1 MLAAVVEKPGQLVV
15 KEVDKPK
22 PGPQQFLIKTLA
34 SSICNATD
42 NHIVEG
48 IFDGYHDHY
57 PQILGHEVCGEVVEL
72 GSEVTDVKI
81 GERIAMY
88 TPYGA
93 FAEYV
98 PVDRWGYG
106 FARVPD
112 GVSNEV
118 ASICEMFDGSFRSTI
133 ACASIQ
139 PGEKVL
145 VIGCGPM
152 GLTATAC
159 AKMYGAEIT
168 CVDLYQNRLDKALEM
183 GASHVFNRSKM
194 SAQEIIDAIGTE
206 VGEMDTAFMCIALD
220 RSEENDAFYIPIEV
234 LKENGKPQCVHRR
247 KPVPS
252 RGHSETECRRESLN
266 VAHYLFL
273 PGRSGRRRIGYDFIK
288 LGNIAFLMSHVN
300 IHLWCRGSPE
310 RGIPTLPSWPGAV
323 LRRSPSSV
331 LPLRHPADYGN
342 STHSVCPGMCSRS
355 CVPMRM
361 CPQKHMR

>member
-234 LKENGKPQCVHRR
+234 LKENGRM
-247 KPVPS
+247 S
-252 RGHSETECRRESLN
+252 GLN
-266 VAHYLFL
+266 VEVKLEKHNYRMNPFHMNRKNILYHHNL
-273 PGRSGRRRIGYDFIK
+273 SRPGRLEDFQFGYDCVAQGRIPMEKLITHKVTLDQLPYALDMCHNHLDQCIKFIVYPRLSK
-288 LGNIAFLMSHVN
+288 
-300 IHLWCRGSPE
+300 
-310 RGIPTLPSWPGAV
+310 
-323 LRRSPSSV
+323 
-331 LPLRHPADYGN
+331 
-342 STHSVCPGMCSRS
+342 
-355 CVPMRM
+355 
-361 CPQKHMR
+361 